1 MSRNA
6 RIAAIV
12 AATAAALAVIGA
24 YVVSFLLAGPGTVVA
39 ATTPGPTPT
48 ANLTLQTVAAIG
60 TGPHPDWV
68 TYFVKDAGGD
78 WRHSTVF
85 QLPAHATIHVTV
97 ENYDG
102 ASGLRNPFFGLP
114 RGISGPMRV
123 DGKVLPVLDPSLA
136 SHTFAVPDLGLSVP
150 IEGVPDA
157 AEDQCEG
164 AAPCGPNLA
173 HRTITFTFHTGKPG
187 TYRWQCFVPCAA
199 GWQYGFG
206 GPMQTFGY
214 MDGFLKVV

>member
-6 RIAAIV
+6 RIATIV
-12 AATAAALAVIGA
+12 AATAVALLLIGA
-24 YVVSFLLAGPGTVVA
+24 YVVSFLLAGPGTVAA
-39 ATTPGPTPT
+39 ATTPGAAPT
-48 ANLTLQTVAAIG
+48 ANLTLQTVAAIS

-68 TYFVKDAGGD
+68 TYFVKDAGGH

-85 QLPAHATIHVTV
+85 QLPAHATVHVTV

-114 RGISGPMRV
+114 RGISGPMKV
-123 DGKVLPVLDPSLA
+123 DGKPLAVLDPSLA

-164 AAPCGPNLA
+164 TAPCGTNLA
-173 HRTITFTFHTGKPG
+173 HETITFTFHTGKPG

>member
-1 MSRNA
+1 MSRRA
-6 RIAAIV
+6 RIVAIV
-12 AATAAALAVIGA
+12 AATGAALLLVGA
-24 YVVSFLLAGPGTVVA
+24 YVVSFLLAGPGTVAA
-39 ATTPGPTPT
+39 ATTPGATPT

-68 TYFVKDAGGD
+68 TYFVKDASGH

-85 QLPAHATIHVTV
+85 QVPAHATVHVTI

-102 ASGLRNPFFGLP
+102 ASGLRNPFYGLP
-114 RGISGPMRV
+114 RGISGPMQV
-123 DGKVLPVLDPSLA
+123 DGKPVAVLDPSLA
-136 SHTFAVPDLGLSVP
+136 SHTFAVPELGLSVP

-164 AAPCGPNLA
+164 AAPCGPNAA
-173 HRTITFTFHTGKPG
+173 HRTITFTFHTGRPG

>member
-1 MSRNA
+1 
-6 RIAAIV
+6 
-12 AATAAALAVIGA
+12 LA
-24 YVVSFLLAGPGTVVA
+24 
-39 ATTPGPTPT
+39 
-48 ANLTLQTVAAIG
+48 VAAIG

-68 TYFVKDAGGD
+68 TYFVKDASGH

-85 QLPAHATIHVTV
+85 QVPAHATVHVTI

-102 ASGLRNPFFGLP
+102 ASGLRNPFYGLP
-114 RGISGPMRV
+114 RGISGPMQV
-123 DGKVLPVLDPSLA
+123 DGKPVAVLDPSLA
-136 SHTFAVPDLGLSVP
+136 SHTFAVPQLGLSVP

-164 AAPCGPNLA
+164 AAPCGPNAA
-173 HRTITFTFHTGKPG
+173 HRTITFTFHTGRPG

>member
-12 AATAAALAVIGA
+12 VATASALVLIGA
-24 YVVSFLLAGPGTVVA
+24 YVAFFLLTEPATVAA
-39 ATTPGPTPT
+39 ATTPGTTPT
-48 ANLTLQTVAAIG
+48 AEVTLQTVASMG

-68 TYFVKDAGGD
+68 SYFVKDASGR
-78 WRHSTVF
+78 WRHSTVI
-85 QLPAHATIHVTV
+85 QVPAHATVRVTV

-114 RGISGPMRV
+114 RGIVGPMRV
-123 DGKVLPVLDPSLA
+123 DGKPLAVLDPSLA
-136 SHTFAVPDLGLSVP
+136 SHTFAIPDLGLSVP
-150 IEGVPDA
+150 LEGVPDEA
-157 AEDQCEG
+157 DDQCSV
-164 AAPCGPNLA
+164 APCSTSLA
-173 HRTITFTFHTGKPG
+173 HETITFTFRTGKPG

-214 MDGFLKVV
+214 MDGLLKVV

>member
-6 RIAAIV
+6 RIASIV
-12 AATAAALAVIGA
+12 AATAAAVVLIGA
-24 YVVSFLLAGPGTVVA
+24 YVVSFLLTGPATVGA
-39 ATTPGPTPT
+39 ATTPGSTPT
-48 ANLTLQTVAAIG
+48 AHLTLQTVAAIT

-68 TYFVKDAGGD
+68 TYFVKDGSGH

-85 QLPAHATIHVTV
+85 QVPAHATIHVTV
-97 ENYDG
+97 VNYDG

-114 RGISGPMRV
+114 RGIVGPMKV
-123 DGKVLPVLDPSLA
+123 DGKPLPVLDPSLA

-164 AAPCGPNLA
+164 TAPCGPNLA
-173 HRTITFTFHTGKPG
+173 HRTITFTFKTGKPG